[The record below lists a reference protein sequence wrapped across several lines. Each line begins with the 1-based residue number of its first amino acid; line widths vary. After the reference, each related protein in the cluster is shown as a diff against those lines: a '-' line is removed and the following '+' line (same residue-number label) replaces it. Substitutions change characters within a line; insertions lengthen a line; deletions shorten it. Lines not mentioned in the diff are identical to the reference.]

1 MEENKKVKVDIDN
14 NENISSNT
22 VVDNAE
28 NVAGNISKGGQ
39 VKKSRIIPSYEKK
52 SENIE
57 TKKEKKYNSRRKSK
71 ISLIIIIFIIIVLL
85 LAVLYGIYSLINYSQ
100 NKKYQEYEKTMD
112 VWGFSRMYNNKK
124 ASFYENVSKSEAVK
138 IIVSST
144 LNSYDISNYYS
155 IQNPSYDNEA
165 WVKYAES
172 FDLIS
177 EDEINSKNENQN
189 ISIVEFLNILSKVKT
204 KILNLS
210 LDIEE
215 ITKYNFVERSNNDD
229 QAILKDMIYNKILV
243 DIDDNTNINKKLS
256 KGLCNQLIYNFVKKY
271 SLITIE
277 GEKLNINEEKLP
289 LNSEEYP
296 YILANIKKD
305 IYEKRFFYEDVG
317 KSKKPIEIYADMKD
331 KYKSMKYI
339 VNDYLDLIFNVNYE
353 NINKDKY
360 INVLSEVSGNT
371 KSSINMI
378 KSDSI
383 QKYIDFVKTNNIK
396 IEGSYKIQD
405 PIIYFD
411 GIYYRVRVSVSYNV
425 ISNNL
430 SNLLYMDENSN
441 IVTQYKIGQ
450 TQEYYDLKL
459 KIINNVL
466 YVVPE
471 ALYSQKVS

>member
-1 MEENKKVKVDIDN
+1 M
-14 NENISSNT
+14 
-22 VVDNAE
+22 
-28 NVAGNISKGGQ
+28 
-39 VKKSRIIPSYEKK
+39 
-52 SENIE
+52 
-57 TKKEKKYNSRRKSK
+57 
-71 ISLIIIIFIIIVLL
+71 
-85 LAVLYGIYSLINYSQ
+85 
-100 NKKYQEYEKTMD
+100 
-112 VWGFSRMYNNKK
+112 
-124 ASFYENVSKSEAVK
+124 
-138 IIVSST
+138 
-144 LNSYDISNYYS
+144 
-155 IQNPSYDNEA
+155 
-165 WVKYAES
+165 
-172 FDLIS
+172 
-177 EDEINSKNENQN
+177 
-189 ISIVEFLNILSKVKT
+189 
-204 KILNLS
+204 S